1 MVPSPFEA
9 NPGDI
14 SLLETS
20 WFFGS
25 LFSSV
30 PCLAPSLL
38 QIPWEDSKLVSFALE
53 TFVEEP
59 LDS

>member
-9 NPGDI
+9 NPGDT

-20 WFFGS
+20 WF
-25 LFSSV
+25 LDPCSV
-30 PCLAPSLL
+30 QFLCLATSPL